1 MNPLQAC
8 TPAGCKLFVL
18 YIFPSPL
25 SSVVPQGMSLS
36 SVVPQEVPDFVLF
49 RFVQSSCALML
60 FGIYLY
66 GYGSFLRDL
75 PAPDKSGV
83 DDDHQ
88 GDGDRESGVEAMGS
102 KWF

>member
-8 TPAGCKLFVL
+8 TPAGGKLFVL

-25 SSVVPQGMSLS
+25 LSVVPQK
-36 SVVPQEVPDFVLF
+36 VPDFVLF
-49 RFVQSSCALML
+49 RVVQSSYALML

-66 GYGSFLRDL
+66 DYGFFLRDL
-75 PAPDKSGV
+75 PAPNKSGV
-83 DDDHQ
+83 DDDDQ

-102 KWF
+102 EWF